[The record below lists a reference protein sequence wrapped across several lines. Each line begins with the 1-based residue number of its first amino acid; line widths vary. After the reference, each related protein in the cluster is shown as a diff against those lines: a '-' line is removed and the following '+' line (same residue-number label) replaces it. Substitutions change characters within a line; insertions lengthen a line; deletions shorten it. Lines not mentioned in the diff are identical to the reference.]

1 MKRLTL
7 NTRIRFMKCQSF
19 GFGVLYALT
28 RQKWFFERKIST
40 GIILLSL
47 MNLLAT
53 HHAFSKNQYNISKK
67 GTTSTNSTQ
76 QLNDTTI
83 NQPIITATCY
93 EVYTPIEEM
102 PEYPGGNDSLR
113 LFIRNNTQYPANA
126 VKQKIEGR
134 VIVQFT
140 VNTDGSISEVII
152 VRSIDPE
159 LDAEAIRLIHAMPK
173 WEPAKQQNQPVQCR
187 FTVPINFTLP
197 KGTK

>member
-7 NTRIRFMKCQSF
+7 NTRIRFLKCQSF
-19 GFGVLYALT
+19 GLGLLFVVT
-28 RQKWFFERKIST
+28 KQRWFFERKIST
-40 GIILLSL
+40 GIVLLSL
-47 MNLLAT
+47 INLLAT
-53 HHAFSKNQYNISKK
+53 YHAFPKNQYNSLKRENKSGNASK
-67 GTTSTNSTQ
+67 

-83 NQPIITATCY
+83 NQPITTATCY

-113 LFIRNNTQYPANA
+113 LFIRNNTQYPINA
-126 VKQKIEGR
+126 IKQKIEGR
-134 VIVQFT
+134 VITQFT

-173 WEPAKQQNQPVQCR
+173 WKPAKQQNQPVQCR

-197 KGTK
+197 KETK